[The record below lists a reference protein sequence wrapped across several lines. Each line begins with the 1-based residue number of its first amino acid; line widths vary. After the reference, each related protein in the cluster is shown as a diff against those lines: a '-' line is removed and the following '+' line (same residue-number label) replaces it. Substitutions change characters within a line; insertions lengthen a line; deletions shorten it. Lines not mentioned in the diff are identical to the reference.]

1 MTRLLVGAA
10 ALVVA
15 PVTTAAAGL
24 WTFVHTCGISDVAN
38 SVPAPASMQGRV
50 CDASDHWLNVLPWA
64 VLVGSVLLAVGLAL
78 SLWAVPRLRFVGLT
92 AGLWLPLL
100 AAGVLTLPSD
110 SCSEAQRGELPAYA
124 CDQAGNG

>member
-1 MTRLLVGAA
+1 MTRLLVGAVA
-10 ALVVA
+10 FVVA
-15 PVTTAAAGL
+15 LVTTAAADL
-24 WTFVHTCGISDVAN
+24 WTFVHTCAITDVAN
-38 SVPAPASMQGRV
+38 NVPALASTQGRV

-64 VLVGSVLLAVGLAL
+64 VLVGSVLLAVGLAVN
-78 SLWAVPRLRFVGLT
+78 LWAVPRLRIVGLT

-124 CDQAGNG
+124 CDQTGNG